1 MRFGSRVVI
10 VDGMDFVV
18 VSECVDQSECE
29 MNIDDG
35 VLARK

>member
-1 MRFGSRVVI
+1 MD
-10 VDGMDFVV
+10 DGMYFVV
-18 VSECVDQSECE
+18 VSECVDQSGCE